1 MPELPSERKGI
12 DDIAVIIFMLNLF
25 GGYFLLLT
33 AEWIGNRTICASLG
47 DAVCA
52 AGIDQLHLRSGVNI
66 R

>member
-33 AEWIGNRTICASLG
+33 AEWIGN
-47 DAVCA
+47 
-52 AGIDQLHLRSGVNI
+52 
-66 R
+66 